1 MKFTKTALAVAAIV
15 GSVSAAAQTANVTL
29 YGYINTSLESNRGSQ
44 GANTV
49 GKAVTSFTV
58 NRMTSNSS
66 RFGFRGREE
75 LGGGLYA
82 HFQLE
87 NGFNSDDG
95 GILTNPATSAAVPS
109 GNGAAI
115 MWGRELWVGLGG
127 AAWGEVKVGYG
138 LTPYDDI
145 LGLAH
150 QNIGS
155 TGAQNRNNGVSG
167 GPGFAFNQLF
177 TSYGRGGTAFS
188 ESQGNFDARGA
199 NAISYATPNLG
210 GLTARTM
217 YSLVQESA
225 ATPRARLW
233 DTSVIY
239 SNGPITL
246 GATYALHKDFG
257 GLAGLAT
264 GTHDQNAYR
273 FYGRYNFGVARIDG
287 SYDVSSYKLATGT
300 LKMKYFDT
308 AVQVPL
314 GASTIGLQY
323 SQRDNG
329 TAWAYSPPVGYAAP
343 TVATLISRWTIG
355 GGKHVSL
362 VYDYAF
368 SKRTQFYAYYS
379 AMKNETGAKLNTPAI
394 GIIHK
399 F

>member
-15 GSVSAAAQTANVTL
+15 GSVAASAQTANVTL

-44 GANTV
+44 DANVV
-49 GKAVTSFTV
+49 GKAVTSSTI

-66 RFGFRGREE
+66 RFGLRGREE

-87 NGFNSDDG
+87 SSFNSDDG
-95 GILTNPATSAAVPS
+95 SIPSQAATAAIPS
-109 GNGAAI
+109 GNGAAVLF
-115 MWGRELWVGLGG
+115 GRELWVGLGSP
-127 AAWGEVKVGYG
+127 AWGEVKLGWG
-138 LTPYDDI
+138 LTPYDDV

-177 TSYGRGGTAFS
+177 SGYGRGGVAFS
-188 ESQGNFDARGA
+188 ESQGNFDARAA

-225 ATPRARLW
+225 STPRARLW
-233 DTSVIY
+233 DTAVIY
-239 SNGPITL
+239 SNGPITA

-257 GLAGLAT
+257 GLAGLIT
-264 GTHDQNAYR
+264 GTHDQTAFR
-273 FYGRYNFGVARIDG
+273 VYGRYNFGVARIDG
-287 SYDVSSYKLATGT
+287 SYDVASYKLAGGT

-308 AVQVPL
+308 AVQVPF
-314 GASTIGLQY
+314 GASTVSLQY

-329 TAWAYSPPVGYAAP
+329 AAWAYSPPVGFAAP
-343 TVATLISRWTIG
+343 TLATLRSNWTIG

-368 SKRTQFYAYYS
+368 SKRTQLYAYYS
-379 AMKNETGAKLNTPAI
+379 SMKNETGGKLSTPAL

>member
-1 MKFTKTALAVAAIV
+1 MKLTKAALAVAAIL
-15 GSVSAAAQTANVTL
+15 GSVTATAQTANVTL
-29 YGYINTSLESNRGSQ
+29 YGYINTSLESNRGST
-44 GANTV
+44 AT
-49 GKAVTSFTV
+49 TSSTV

-87 NGFNSDDG
+87 NSFNSDDG
-95 GILTNPATSAAVPS
+95 GLATNGASSAAIPS
-109 GNGAAI
+109 GNGAGI

-127 AAWGEVKVGYG
+127 GFGEVKVGYG
-138 LTPYDDI
+138 LTPYDDV

-177 TSYGRGGTAFS
+177 TAYGRGGTAFS
-188 ESQGNFDARGA
+188 ESQGNFDARAA
-199 NAISYATPNLG
+199 NAISYASPNMG
-210 GLTARTM
+210 GLTVRTM
-217 YSLVQESA
+217 YSLIQETA
-225 ATPRARLW
+225 VAPRARLW
-233 DTSVIY
+233 DTAVIY
-239 SNGPITL
+239 SNGPITAA
-246 GATYALHKDFG
+246 ATYALHKDFG
-257 GLAGLAT
+257 GLAGLVT
-264 GTHDQNAYR
+264 GLHDQNAWR
-273 FYGRYNFGVARIDG
+273 VYGRYNFGPFRIDG
-287 SYDVSSYKLATGT
+287 SYDVASYKLAAGT

-308 AVQVPL
+308 AVQVPF
-314 GASTIGLQY
+314 GASTASLQY

-329 TAWAYSPPVGYAAP
+329 AAWAYNPPVGYTAP
-343 TVATLISRWTIG
+343 TLTTLRNNWTIG

-368 SKRTQFYAYYS
+368 SKRTQVYAYYS
-379 AMKNETGAKLNTPAI
+379 QMKNETGGKLSTPAI

>member
-15 GSVSAAAQTANVTL
+15 GSVGAAAQTANVTL

-49 GKAVTSFTV
+49 GKTPTSLTV
-58 NRMTSNSS
+58 NRMQSSSS
-66 RFGFRGREE
+66 RFGLRGREE
-75 LGGGLYA
+75 LGGGTYA
-82 HFQLE
+82 LFQLE

-95 GILTNPATSAAVPS
+95 GIPAQAATAAIPS
-109 GNGAAI
+109 GNGAAVL
-115 MWGRELWVGLGG
+115 WGRELWVGLGG
-127 AAWGEVKVGYG
+127 GFGEVKIGYG
-138 LTPYDDI
+138 LTPYDDV

-155 TGAQNRNNGVSG
+155 TGMQNRNNGVSG
-167 GPGFAFNQLF
+167 GPGFATNQLF
-177 TSYGRGGTAFS
+177 TGYGRGGVAFS
-188 ESQGNFDARGA
+188 ESQGNFDARAA
-199 NAISYATPNLG
+199 NAISYASPNMG
-210 GLTARTM
+210 GLTIRTM

-233 DTSVIY
+233 DTAVIY
-239 SNGPITL
+239 SNGPITA

-257 GLAGLAT
+257 GLAGVVT
-264 GTHDQNAYR
+264 GNHDQNAWR
-273 FYGRYNFGVARIDG
+273 VYGRYDFGVARIDG
-287 SYDVSSYKLATGT
+287 SYDVSSYKLPTGT

-308 AVQVPL
+308 AVQVPF
-314 GASTIGLQY
+314 GASTASLQY

-329 TAWAYSPPVGYAAP
+329 ASWAYTPPVGYAAP

-355 GGKHVSL
+355 GGKHISL

-368 SKRTQFYAYYS
+368 SKRTQVYAYYS
-379 AMKNETGAKLNTPAI
+379 SMKNETGGKVNTPAI

>member
-15 GSVSAAAQTANVTL
+15 GSVAVSAQTANVTL
-29 YGYINTSLESNRGSQ
+29 YGYINTSIESNRGSQ
-44 GANTV
+44 GGNSI
-49 GKAVTSFTV
+49 GKAVTSSTV

-75 LGGGLYA
+75 LGGGTYA
-82 HFQLE
+82 MFQLE
-87 NGFNSDDG
+87 NSFNSDDG
-95 GILTNPATSAAVPS
+95 GIATNPGTSTAVPS

-115 MWGRELWVGLGG
+115 MWGRELWVGVGG
-127 AAWGEVKVGYG
+127 GFGEVKVGYG
-138 LTPYDDI
+138 LTPYDDV

-155 TGAQNRNNGVSG
+155 TGLQNRNNGFSG
-167 GPGFAFNQLF
+167 GPGFATQQLF
-177 TSYGRGGTAFS
+177 TGYGRGGTAFS
-188 ESQGNFDARGA
+188 ESQGNFDARAA
-199 NAISYATPNLG
+199 NAISYASPNMG
-210 GLTARTM
+210 GLTVRTM

-233 DTSVIY
+233 DTAVIY

-257 GLAGLAT
+257 GLAGVVT
-264 GTHDQNAYR
+264 GNHDQNAYR
-273 FYGRYNFGVARIDG
+273 VYGRYNFGVARIDG

-300 LKMKYFDT
+300 LKMKYFDA
-308 AVQVPL
+308 AVQVPF
-314 GASTIGLQY
+314 GASTASLQY

-329 TAWAYSPPVGYAAP
+329 ASWAYSPPVGYAAP
-343 TVATLISRWTIG
+343 TLATLISRWTIG
-355 GGKHVSL
+355 GGKHISL

-379 AMKNETGAKLNTPAI
+379 SMKNETGGKVNTPAV
-394 GIIHK
+394 GIIHR